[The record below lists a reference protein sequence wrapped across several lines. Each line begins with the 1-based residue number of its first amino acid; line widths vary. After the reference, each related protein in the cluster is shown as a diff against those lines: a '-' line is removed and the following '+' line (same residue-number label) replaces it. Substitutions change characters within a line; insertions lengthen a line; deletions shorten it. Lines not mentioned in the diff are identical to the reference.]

1 VKRVSLGLVALVL
14 IAGVVTALIGHLVP
28 SEPVYSVVAVQDGVR
43 QHPKAWVGRTVRV
56 RGWVGATWR
65 YTWCAAACQSDGAFD
80 LTDTNNHAFSSSIG
94 TTLYSIPARG
104 SPRTV
109 PGSARVTAIRALAQ
123 AHATPLAPM
132 VAAAAAAGVGT
143 VRVLL
148 PPGVQPLSARPQRT
162 LPDTFYAL
170 PLVGPAL
177 VQLYPPGDARVTVR
191 LRLLPC
197 ATNTTTSCVG
207 GVLVGP

>member
-1 VKRVSLGLVALVL
+1 MKRVSLWLVALVL

-80 LTDTNNHAFSSSIG
+80 LMDTNNRALSVSIG
-94 TTLYSIPARG
+94 TTLYSISA
-104 SPRTV
+104 RTV

-132 VAAAAAAGVGT
+132 AVAAAAAGVGT

-177 VQLYPPGDARVTVR
+177 VRLYPPGDARVTVR
-191 LRLLPC
+191 MRLLPC
-197 ATNTTTSCVG
+197 ATNTTTPCVG